1 MLTIGKLAAAAGV
14 RSDTLRYYERE
25 GLIEPAGKSPAGY
38 RLYDQDS
45 ARRLRFIKQAQH
57 CGFTLA
63 EIRELLVLRG
73 RDAARCGDVRKRAI
87 EKKRQLE
94 GKIRSMRAMCKA
106 LDRLIAGCVDGNTAR
121 RGMRDPRRLRATR
134 DNRADALTIGPEYQ
148 AHRDGHGGRSAVDA
162 VLRNTSACCLAR
174 RARLDRLRCQARL
187 RAHPR

>member
-38 RLYDQDS
+38 RLYDKES
-45 ARRLRFIKQAQH
+45 ARRLRFIKQAQQ

-94 GKIRSMRAMCKA
+94 GKMRSMCKA
-106 LDRLIAGCVDGNTAR
+106 LDRLIAGCVDETRPVEACAILAALAQPGTTAR
-121 RGMRDPRRLRATR
+121 
-134 DNRADALTIGPEYQ
+134 
-148 AHRDGHGGRSAVDA
+148 
-162 VLRNTSACCLAR
+162 TS
-174 RARLDRLRCQARL
+174 
-187 RAHPR
+187 